1 MVYFVA
7 VDFCANGA
15 AIPGNGKIGAI
26 VRMKLRIDE
35 LEKIIRQAGGML
47 LCAHVSAENIEHK
60 QGDANFV
67 TDYDVRIQRFL
78 VTEFRKLIP
87 DAAIFGEEETEEN
100 QQKIWSDGYTFIIDP
115 IDGTT
120 NFMFGYHHSCV
131 SVGVALDGKLV
142 LGCVYNPYVDEM
154 YTAGRG
160 EGAYLNGRRLLMK
173 DLTVGE
179 SIISF
184 GCARYNEGNV
194 DLLFDVVK
202 ELFQRSL
209 SVRCGGSA
217 ALDLCRVASGNNGA
231 YLELRLNPYDYAA
244 AALIIEESGGCIA
257 QMDGSPI
264 TLEKPCSVLAGTKKA
279 VQEIRELIREKS

>member
-1 MVYFVA
+1 M
-7 VDFCANGA
+7 GLT
-15 AIPGNGKIGAI
+15 IG
-26 VRMKLRIDE
+26 E
-35 LEKIIRQAGGML
+35 LETIVRQAGQIL
-47 LCAHVSAENIEHK
+47 RSAHLTAKDIEHK

-78 VTEFRKLIP
+78 ETEFRKLIP
-87 DAAIFGEEETEEN
+87 DATFFGEEETEDN
-100 QQKIWSDGYTFIIDP
+100 HQKVRPDGYTFIIDP

-131 SVGVALDGKLV
+131 CVGVALAGELDLA
-142 LGCVYNPYVDEM
+142 CVYNPYVDEM
-154 YTAGRG
+154 YTAVKG
-160 EGAYLNGRRLLMK
+160 EGAYLNGRRLVMGNLS
-173 DLTVGE
+173 VGE

-202 ELFQRSL
+202 ELFHRSL

-217 ALDLCRVASGNNGA
+217 ALDLCRIASGNNGA

-244 AALIIEESGGCIA
+244 AALIIEEAGGCIQ

-264 TLEKPCSVLAGTKKA
+264 TLDRPCPVLAGTPKA
-279 VQEIRELIREKS
+279 VTEIRELIREKTKA

>member
-1 MVYFVA
+1 M
-7 VDFCANGA
+7 
-15 AIPGNGKIGAI
+15 
-26 VRMKLRIDE
+26 
-35 LEKIIRQAGGML
+35 
-47 LCAHVSAENIEHK
+47 
-60 QGDANFV
+60 
-67 TDYDVRIQRFL
+67 
-78 VTEFRKLIP
+78 
-87 DAAIFGEEETEEN
+87 
-100 QQKIWSDGYTFIIDP
+100 
-115 IDGTT
+115 
-120 NFMFGYHHSCV
+120 
-131 SVGVALDGKLV
+131 GVALDGKLV
-142 LGCVYNPYVDEM
+142 LGCVYKPYVDEM
-154 YTAGRG
+154 YTAVRG
-160 EGAYLNGRRLLMK
+160 EGAYLNGRRLVMK

-264 TLEKPCSVLAGTKKA
+264 TLEKPCCVLAGTKKA

>member
-1 MVYFVA
+1 M
-7 VDFCANGA
+7 
-15 AIPGNGKIGAI
+15 
-26 VRMKLRIDE
+26 RMKLRIEE

-100 QQKIWSDGYTFIIDP
+100 QQKIRSDGYTFIIDP

-154 YTAGRG
+154 YTAVRG

-194 DLLFDVVK
+194 ELLFDMVK

>member
-1 MVYFVA
+1 
-7 VDFCANGA
+7 
-15 AIPGNGKIGAI
+15 
-26 VRMKLRIDE
+26 MKLRIGE
-35 LEKIIRQAGGML
+35 LEQIVRQAGQQL
-47 LCAHVSAENIEHK
+47 LSAHVSAENIDQK

-78 VTEFRKLIP
+78 VGKFRELIP
-87 DAAIFGEEETEEN
+87 NAAIFGEEDTEEN
-100 QQKIWSDGYTFIIDP
+100 QRGICSNGYTFIIDP

-131 SVGVALDGKLV
+131 SVGVTVAGKLA

-154 YTAGRG
+154 YTAEKGK
-160 EGAYLNGRRLLMK
+160 GAYLNGRRLNIA
-173 DLTVGE
+173 DLAVGE

-217 ALDLCRVASGNNGA
+217 ALDLCRIASGNNGA
-231 YLELRLNPYDYAA
+231 YLELRLNPYDFAA
-244 AALIIEESGGCIA
+244 AALMIEEAGGCIA

-264 TLEKPCSVLAGTKKA
+264 TLNKPCSVLAGTKKA
-279 VQEIRELIREKS
+279 VAEIRELIREKNI

>member
-1 MVYFVA
+1 
-7 VDFCANGA
+7 
-15 AIPGNGKIGAI
+15 
-26 VRMKLRIDE
+26 MKLSIDQ
-35 LEKIIRQAGGML
+35 LEKIVRQAGQML
-47 LCAHVSAENIEHK
+47 RSAHVSVENVEHK
-60 QGDANFV
+60 PGDANFV

-78 VTEFRKLIP
+78 VSEFRKMIP
-87 DAAIFGEEETEEN
+87 DAAFFGEEETEEN
-100 QQKIWSDGYTFIIDP
+100 QQKIRPDGYTFIIDP

-131 SVGVALDGKLV
+131 SVGVTLAGELT

-154 YTAGRG
+154 YTAVKG
-160 EGAYLNGRRLLMK
+160 EGAYLNGRRLLMA
-173 DLTVGE
+173 DLAVGE

-217 ALDLCRVASGNNGA
+217 ALDLCRIASGNNGA

-244 AALIIEESGGCIA
+244 AALIIEEAGGCIA

-264 TLEKPCSVLAGTKKA
+264 TLEKPCSVVAGTQKA
-279 VQEIRELIREKS
+279 LAEIRELIRQKT

>member
-1 MVYFVA
+1 
-7 VDFCANGA
+7 
-15 AIPGNGKIGAI
+15 
-26 VRMKLRIDE
+26 MKLTIGE
-35 LEKIIRQAGGML
+35 LERIVRQAGHML
-47 LCAHVSAENIEHK
+47 RSAHVSAENIEQK

-78 VTEFRKLIP
+78 VAEFRKLIP

-100 QQKIWSDGYTFIIDP
+100 QQKVRADGYTFIIDP

-131 SVGVALDGKLV
+131 SVGVALAGELT

-154 YTAGRG
+154 YTAVKG
-160 EGAYLNGRRLLMK
+160 EGAYLNGSRLVMA
-173 DLTVGE
+173 DLAVGE

-217 ALDLCRVASGNNGA
+217 ALDLCRIASGNNGA

-244 AALIIEESGGCIA
+244 AALMIEEAGGCIA

-264 TLEKPCSVLAGTKKA
+264 TLDKPCSVLAGTPKA
-279 VQEIRELIREKS
+279 VAEIRELIREKKKA